1 MAYKSGKTDMA
12 RAFEM
17 VRNRIFTSGGGD
29 RQGKRNLVVLM
40 SDCNAMDEKKSI
52 DEAVKLRV
60 LKDTTIL
67 TILINKWTNDVV
79 AKGVTSEPYKENL
92 LKVQSERNFG
102 DFVNRMKKSIC
113 NGKYPNK

>member
-1 MAYKSGKTDMA
+1 MNITTKRTPFYFRFNLSKYNDKNSVLAAIDAVAYKSGKTDMA

-40 SDCNAMDEKKSI
+40 SDCNAMDGKKSI
-52 DEAVKLRV
+52 EEAVKLRV

-67 TILINKWTNDVV
+67 TILVNK
-79 AKGVTSEPYKENL
+79 
-92 LKVQSERNFG
+92 
-102 DFVNRMKKSIC
+102 
-113 NGKYPNK
+113 